1 MDKRIDLTEGKI
13 TSNLIKLSIPI
24 MATSF
29 IQMAYNMA
37 DMIWVGRIG
46 SNAVAAVGTAGFFP
60 WLGMAFVMI
69 SKVGAEIKV
78 AQSLGRNDIDSTKD
92 YIKSAFQINII
103 LAIIYSIILLL
114 FNSQLIGFFDLGD
127 AEVIKMAKTY
137 LIAVAL
143 GMIFNFLNPVFTA
156 VFTGSGD
163 SRTPF
168 IANTIGLIFNI
179 VFDPIL
185 IFGIG
190 IFPEMGVL
198 GAALATVL
206 AQVIVTVTFLY
217 IMIKSKAEYL
227 KINILSGIKIN
238 CMKTL
243 FHIGLPAALQS
254 GLFTVFSMFIGKIVA
269 VFGPV
274 PIAVQKVGS
283 QVEAIAWMTAG
294 GISTALS
301 TFVGQNYGA
310 GKLKRIVKGFNIT
323 MIISLI
329 VGVFA
334 SLVLIFF
341 GEEIFRIFIPEA
353 QAIEQGTVYLKI
365 LGNITM
371 IISLIVGVF
380 ASLVLIFFGEEIFRI
395 FIPEAQAI
403 EQGTVYLKIL
413 GYCQILVCVEITTTG
428 AFNGLGRT
436 YIPSIISILL
446 TGARIPMA
454 YIMCKPEFLGLEG
467 IWWAISITGAL
478 KGVVVYAIYRY
489 LYKKNKLFKVYKD
502 ENGEECISI

>member
-1 MDKRIDLTEGKI
+1 MDKRINLTEGKI

-29 IQMAYNMA
+29 IQMAYSMA
-37 DMIWVGRIG
+37 DMLWVGRLG

-78 AQSLGRNDIDSTKD
+78 AQSLGRNDIESTKD
-92 YIKSAFQINII
+92 YIKSAFQINIL
-103 LAIIYSIILLL
+103 LAILYSLILLI
-114 FNSQLIGFFDLGD
+114 FNSYLIGFFDLGD
-127 AEVIKMAKTY
+127 VEVIHMAETY
-137 LIAVAL
+137 LMVVAA
-143 GMIFNFLNPVFTA
+143 GMIFGFLNPVFTA

-185 IFGIG
+185 IFGVG

-198 GAALATVL
+198 GAALATVI
-206 AQVIVTVTFLY
+206 AQAIVAISFLY
-217 IMIKSKAEYL
+217 IMIRSKAEYL
-227 KINILSGIKIN
+227 KVNIFSGVKIN

-269 VFGPV
+269 IFGPV

-310 GKLKRIVKGFNIT
+310 GKLKRITKGFKIT
-323 MIISLI
+323 MIISLL

-334 SLVLIFF
+334 TFVLVVFGRQIFA
-341 GEEIFRIFIPEA
+341 IFIPEA
-353 QAIEQGTVYLKI
+353 QAIELGTD
-365 LGNITM
+365 
-371 IISLIVGVF
+371 
-380 ASLVLIFFGEEIFRI
+380 
-395 FIPEAQAI
+395 
-403 EQGTVYLKIL
+403 YLKIL

-436 YIPSIISILL
+436 YIPSIVSILL
-446 TGARIPMA
+446 TGARIPLA
-454 YIMCKPEFLGLEG
+454 YILCRPEVLGLDG
-467 IWWAISITGAL
+467 IWWAITITGAL

-502 ENGEECISI
+502 ENGIECVNY

>member
-254 GLFTVFSMFIGKIVA
+254 GLFTIFSMFIGKIVA

-310 GKLKRIVKGFNIT
+310 GKLKRIVKGF
-323 MIISLI
+323 
-329 VGVFA
+329 
-334 SLVLIFF
+334 
-341 GEEIFRIFIPEA
+341 
-353 QAIEQGTVYLKI
+353 
-365 LGNITM
+365 NITM

-478 KGVVVYAIYRY
+478 KGVVVYSIYRY